1 LQDKYNLIKEKEA
14 RYELYNTENADIIIV
29 AYGTVAR
36 IAKSVI
42 EKAKEEGF
50 NVGLLRPITLWP
62 FPQEAFEKV
71 INRANAFL
79 TVEMSS
85 GQMLEDVKL
94 SVNGRKPVYFHGRM
108 GGMVPE
114 RDDIL
119 KIIRDIYEKSASGSC
134 DSN

>member
-1 LQDKYNLIKEKEA
+1 LQEKYNLIKEKET
-14 RYELYNTENADIIIV
+14 RYELYNTDDSDIIIV

-71 INRANAFL
+71 IDRTKAFI
-79 TVEMSS
+79 TVEMSA

-94 SVNGRKPVYFHGRM
+94 SVNGRRPVYFHGRM

-119 KIIRDIYEKSASGSC
+119 KLIRDIYGKSA
-134 DSN
+134 